1 MEQLEQLVEPLEQLE
16 QLGKLVTPRQA
27 PSLLVL
33 QPTSYCNLD
42 CSYCYL
48 QHRDDRA
55 RMSDS
60 TLRAIARNIIAP
72 CPPDERP
79 LVVWHG
85 GEPMT
90 LPAVWY
96 DKAFTLLERESGG
109 LPLRHAFQTNAV
121 GVNASWTDLWRKWK
135 VNIGVSLDGPADL
148 HDSRRRTRRGTGS
161 HAVVMRGV
169 SRLQEA
175 GQPFHVI
182 SVLTA
187 QSLSRADDIYD
198 FFTGQG
204 IRNVAF
210 NVEEEEGQE
219 EGSSLLATTQV
230 AEGYTSF
237 LTQFLRRCAADPV
250 PFHCREIEGVKG
262 LLAAPHDQRAEN
274 WQVDPFRIVTV
285 GVQGGLSTFS
295 PELIGAAAPDYDD
308 FVFGNVRDGGV
319 QTMRE
324 SDAFQRAARE
334 IAKGVAACAAD
345 CRFFEV
351 CGGGAP
357 ANKYFELG
365 RFEGTE
371 TLHCRL
377 TRQITLETVLDALDA
392 GVFEQSTQGGFLHDR
407 SGSAERHSGTESG
420 QC

>member
-1 MEQLEQLVEPLEQLE
+1 MEQLE
-16 QLGKLVTPRQA
+16 QLGKLVKSRQT

-55 RMSDS
+55 RMSDE

-90 LPAVWY
+90 LPAAWY
-96 DKAFTLLERESGG
+96 AQAFALLEEEGG
-109 LPLRHAFQTNAV
+109 GPPLRHAFQTNAV
-121 GVNASWTDLWRKWK
+121 GVNASWIDLWRTWK

-148 HDSRRRTRRGTGS
+148 HDSRRRTRRGKGS
-161 HAVVMRGV
+161 HALAMRGV

-175 GQPFHVI
+175 GLPFHVI
-182 SVLTA
+182 TVLTA

-219 EGSSLLATTQV
+219 GGSSLLATSQV
-230 AEGYTSF
+230 AAGYTSF
-237 LTQFLRRCAADPV
+237 LKQFLHRCAVDPE

-295 PELIGAAAPDYDD
+295 PELIGATAPDYDD

-319 QTMRE
+319 QSMRD
-324 SDAFQRAARE
+324 SDAFRRASDDIAR
-334 IAKGVAACAAD
+334 GVAACAAE

-365 RFEGTE
+365 RFDGTE

-392 GVFEQSTQGGFLHDR
+392 GVFDHSSQEGFLHDR
-407 SGSAERHSGTESG
+407 SGSADQRARTGSG
-420 QC
+420 QR